1 MKCPEC
7 GKEMVKRRTSGKSSR
22 SSINNFC
29 NTEGCPVIKVV
40 IRYDRG
46 GHCDRRIIDK
56 RVTLDP
62 IMLKERERNA
72 GKVDA

>member
-7 GKEMVKRRTSGKSSR
+7 GKEMIKRRTSGKSSR

-29 NTEGCPVIKVV
+29 NTEDCPVIKVV

-46 GHCDRRIIDK
+46 GHGGRRIIDK

-62 IMLKERERNA
+62 IILMEKER
-72 GKVDA
+72 DACKIDA